1 MRQGSVILLAC
12 ILAVATSAFAQDYD
26 PEYKATFSIIARD
39 PATGELGHAETS
51 KALAGGTNFG
61 AAKGG
66 VGVITNQASTFMMYG
81 KIGVQML
88 EMGFTPEQA
97 LQYML
102 KTDDQREN
110 RQVAIIDV

>member
-1 MRQGSVILLAC
+1 MRAKRLVLLPVMCA
-12 ILAVATSAFAQDYD
+12 LATAAFAQDDD

-66 VGVITNQASTFMMYG
+66 IGVITNQASTFMMYG
-81 KIGVQML
+81 KIGIQML
-88 EMGFTPEQA
+88 EMGFSPEEA

-102 KTDDQREN
+102 KTDDQR
-110 RQVAIIDV
+110 